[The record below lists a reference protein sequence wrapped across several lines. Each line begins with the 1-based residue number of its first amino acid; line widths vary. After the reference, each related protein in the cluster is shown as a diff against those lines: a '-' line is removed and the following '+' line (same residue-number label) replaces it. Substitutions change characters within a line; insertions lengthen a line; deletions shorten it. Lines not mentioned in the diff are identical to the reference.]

1 MSDRHKPAAV
11 AAVAPPRVATGVRPR
26 VEAAEAPARLSLHDR
41 IADWRNRMAA
51 SPGFQRWAGSF
62 FLTRFI
68 ARRHAREL
76 FDLCSGFV
84 YSQVLYAGVQLNLF
98 GKLRNG
104 PLTMAE
110 IATAVGLPIEGTE
123 RLVHAANSLDLV
135 EATQDGRW
143 RLTVN
148 GASIAPNTGLE
159 KLIEHNQLL
168 YRDLLDPVA
177 MLRDPK
183 RSETAIAAYFP
194 YGEAG
199 RPEDVDPIA
208 AARYSD
214 LMASTVPPLAE
225 EVVDAYP
232 IARHRRLLDV
242 GGGIGAFL
250 TLMGE
255 RAPKLDLMLFDLPA
269 VAVHARAQL
278 DRNGLADRA
287 AVHAG
292 NFQTDKLPTGADLI
306 TLVRVL
312 LDHGD
317 EVALTVLRRA
327 REALEPGGTLLVVEP
342 FSGIRGAERVG
353 DAYFGLYLFA
363 MGRGRARTIAQHQAL
378 LRQAGF
384 SRTRIVPTRY
394 PVHTGIIAAQ
404 A

>member
-1 MSDRHKPAAV
+1 MP
-11 AAVAPPRVATGVRPR
+11 
-26 VEAAEAPARLSLHDR
+26 LSLKDR

-84 YSQVLYAGVQLNLF
+84 YSQVLYAGIQLNLF

-123 RLVHAANSLDLV
+123 RLVHACKALDLL
-135 EATQDGRW
+135 EATEDHRW

-177 MLRDPK
+177 MLRDPR
-183 RSETAIAAYFP
+183 RSQTAIAAYFP

-199 RPEDVDPIA
+199 RPEDVDPAA

-214 LMASTVPPLAE
+214 LMAATVPPLAE
-225 EVVDAYP
+225 EVMDAYP
-232 IARHRRLLDV
+232 VASHRRMLDV
-242 GGGIGAFL
+242 GGGIGAFVS
-250 TLMGE
+250 LMGE
-255 RAPKLDLMLFDLPA
+255 KAPNLELMLFDLPA
-269 VAVHARAQL
+269 VAVHAKAALAKTGLDSRAT
-278 DRNGLADRA
+278 
-287 AVHAG
+287 VHAG
-292 NFQTDKLPTGADLI
+292 NFQTDALPTGADLI

-317 EVALTVLRRA
+317 EVALTILRRA

-342 FSGIRGAERVG
+342 FSGVRGAERVG

-363 MGRGRARTIAQHQAL
+363 MGRGRARTVAQHQAL
-378 LRQAGF
+378 LRAAGF
-384 SRTRIVPTRY
+384 SRTRVVATRY
-394 PVHTGIIAAQ
+394 PVQAGILAAQ

>member
-1 MSDRHKPAAV
+1 MSDRHEPLALAA
-11 AAVAPPRVATGVRPR
+11 AATAPVGAVRAR
-26 VEAAEAPARLSLHDR
+26 SAVSAPKLSLADR

-84 YSQVLYAGVQLNLF
+84 YSQVLYAGVQLGLF

-104 PLTMAE
+104 PLTMEE
-110 IATAVGLPIEGTE
+110 IATAVGLPLEGTE
-123 RLVHAANSLDLV
+123 RLVRAASSLDLL

-143 RLTVN
+143 RLTVS
-148 GASIAPNTGLE
+148 GASIAPSTGLE

-177 MLRDPK
+177 MLRDPH
-183 RSETAIAAYFP
+183 RSQTAIAAYFP

-199 RPEDVDPIA
+199 RPEDVDPVA

-225 EVVDAYP
+225 EVVDAY
-232 IARHRRLLDV
+232 RVGQHRKLLDV

-250 TLMGE
+250 SLMAI
-255 RAPKLDLMLFDLPA
+255 RAPSLKLMLFDLPA
-269 VAVHARAQL
+269 VAVHARAKLEQ
-278 DRNGLADRA
+278 DGLASRSE
-287 AVHAG
+287 VHAG
-292 NFQTDKLPTGADLI
+292 NFQTDPLPPGADLI

-363 MGRGRARTIAQHQAL
+363 MGRGRTRTIAQHQAL

-384 SRTRIVPTRY
+384 SRTRLVPTRY

>member
-1 MSDRHKPAAV
+1 MSDRLKPAAL
-11 AAVAPPRVATGVRPR
+11 AAPAPPQVVGGRTRDVTTVIPK
-26 VEAAEAPARLSLHDR
+26 LSVSDR

-84 YSQVLYAGVQLNLF
+84 YSQVLYAGVQLGLF

-110 IATAVGLPIEGTE
+110 IATAVNLPLEGTE
-123 RLVHAANSLDLV
+123 RLVHAASSLDLV

-148 GASIAPNTGLE
+148 GASIAPSTGLE

-177 MLRDPK
+177 MLRDPR
-183 RSETAIAAYFP
+183 RSQTAIAAYFP

-199 RPEDVDPIA
+199 RPEDVDPVA

-232 IARHRRLLDV
+232 VAKHRKLLDV

-250 TLMGE
+250 SLMGE
-255 RAPKLDLMLFDLPA
+255 RAPALDLMLFDLPA
-269 VAVHARAQL
+269 VAVHARAKL
-278 DRNGLADRA
+278 HAEGLSDRTE
-287 AVHAG
+287 VHAG
-292 NFQTDKLPTGADLI
+292 NFQTDPLPTGADLV

-317 EVALTVLRRA
+317 DVALGILRRVRA
-327 REALEPGGTLLVVEP
+327 ALEPGGTLLVVEP

-363 MGRGRARTIAQHQAL
+363 MGRGRTRTIAQHQAL
-378 LRQAGF
+378 LRSAGF
-384 SRTRIVPTRY
+384 SRTRLVPTRY

>member
-1 MSDRHKPAAV
+1 
-11 AAVAPPRVATGVRPR
+11 
-26 VEAAEAPARLSLHDR
+26 
-41 IADWRNRMAA
+41 MAS

-84 YSQVLYAGVQLNLF
+84 YSQVLWAGVQLNLF

-110 IATAVGLPIEGTE
+110 IATAIGLPLEGTE
-123 RLVHAANSLDLV
+123 RLVHAASSLDLL

-177 MLRDPK
+177 LLRDPR
-183 RSETAIAAYFP
+183 RSQTAIAAYFP

-199 RPEDVDPIA
+199 RPEDVDPVA

-232 IARHRRLLDV
+232 VDRHRKLLDV

-255 RAPKLDLMLFDLPA
+255 RAPNLELMLFDLPA

-278 DRNGLADRA
+278 ATNGLANRA
-287 AVHAG
+287 VVHAG
-292 NFQTDKLPTGADLI
+292 NFQTDPLPAGADLI

-317 EVALTVLRRA
+317 AVALTVLRRA

-342 FSGIRGAERVG
+342 FAGIRGAERVG

-378 LRQAGF
+378 LRAAGF
-384 SRTRIVPTRY
+384 SKTRVVPTRY
-394 PVHTGIIAAQ
+394 PVHTGIIAAD

>member
-1 MSDRHKPAAV
+1 MSDRLKPSSSAA
-11 AAVAPPRVATGVRPR
+11 AASARPLGAIACN
-26 VEAAEAPARLSLHDR
+26 ETAAPARLSISDR

-68 ARRHAREL
+68 ARRHASEL

-84 YSQVLYAGVQLNLF
+84 YSQVLYAGIQVNLF
-98 GKLRNG
+98 GKLSNG
-104 PLTMAE
+104 PLTLAE
-110 IATAVGLPIEGTE
+110 IATAVGLPLEGTE
-123 RLVHAANSLDLV
+123 RLVNAANALNLL

-177 MLRDPK
+177 MLRDPH
-183 RSETAIAAYFP
+183 RSQTAIAAYFP

-199 RPEDVDPIA
+199 RPEDVDPAA

-214 LMASTVPPLAE
+214 LMACTVPPLAQ

-232 IARHRRLLDV
+232 VAQHKRLLDV

-255 RAPKLDLMLFDLPA
+255 RAPALDLMLFDLPA
-269 VAVHARAQL
+269 VAVHARAAL
-278 DRNGLADRA
+278 TASGLSARTS
-287 AVHAG
+287 VHAG
-292 NFQTDKLPTGADLI
+292 NFQTDALPTGADLV

-317 EVALTVLRRA
+317 DVALAVLRRA

-342 FSGIRGAERVG
+342 FSGIKGAERVG

-363 MGRGRARTIAQHQAL
+363 MGRGRTRTIAQHQAL
-378 LRQAGF
+378 LRAAGF
-384 SRTRIVPTRY
+384 SRTRVVPTRY
-394 PVHTGIIAAQ
+394 AVQTGIIAAQ
-404 A
+404 V

>member
-1 MSDRHKPAAV
+1 MSDRHNPAAGAAT
-11 AAVAPPRVATGVRPR
+11 AAVTSGAVGVRSRDVP
-26 VEAAEAPARLSLHDR
+26 AAAPLSIKDRL
-41 IADWRNRMAA
+41 ADWRNRMAA

-84 YSQVLYAGVQLNLF
+84 YSQVLYAGIQLNLF
-98 GKLRNG
+98 GKLRLG
-104 PLTMAE
+104 PLSMVE
-110 IATAVGLPIEGTE
+110 IAAAVGLPIEGTE
-123 RLVHAANSLDLV
+123 RLVHACKALDLL
-135 EATQDGRW
+135 EATEDERW

-177 MLRDPK
+177 MLRDPR
-183 RSETAIAAYFP
+183 RSQTAIAAYFP

-199 RPEDVDPIA
+199 RPEDVDPAA

-214 LMASTVPPLAE
+214 LMAATVPPLAE
-225 EVVDAYP
+225 EVMDAYP
-232 IARHRRLLDV
+232 VASHRTLLDV

-250 TLMGE
+250 RLMGE
-255 RAPKLDLMLFDLPA
+255 KAPALKLMLFDLPA
-269 VAVHARAQL
+269 VAVHATAALAQT
-278 DRNGLADRA
+278 GLGRRTT
-287 AVHAG
+287 VHAG
-292 NFQTDKLPTGADLI
+292 NFQTDALPTGADLI

-317 EVALTVLRRA
+317 DVALTILTRA
-327 REALEPGGTLLVVEP
+327 RAALEPGGTLLVVEP
-342 FSGIRGAERVG
+342 FSGVRGAERVG

-363 MGRGRARTIAQHQAL
+363 MGRGRARTVAQHQAL
-378 LRQAGF
+378 LRAAGF
-384 SRTRIVPTRY
+384 SRTRVVATRY
-394 PVHTGIIAAQ
+394 PVQAGILAAQ

>member
-1 MSDRHKPAAV
+1 MSDRHEPLALAAAATAPVGAVRPRSAV
-11 AAVAPPRVATGVRPR
+11 AAPK
-26 VEAAEAPARLSLHDR
+26 LSLADR
-41 IADWRNRMAA
+41 FADWRNRMAA

-84 YSQVLYAGVQLNLF
+84 YSQVLYAGVQLGLF

-104 PLTMAE
+104 PLTMEE
-110 IATAVGLPIEGTE
+110 IAIAVSLPLEGTE
-123 RLVHAANSLDLV
+123 RLVRAASSLDLL
-135 EATQDGRW
+135 ESTQDGRW
-143 RLTVN
+143 RLTVS
-148 GASIAPNTGLE
+148 GASIAPSTGLE

-177 MLRDPK
+177 MLRDPH
-183 RSETAIAAYFP
+183 RSQTAIAAYFP

-199 RPEDVDPIA
+199 RPEDVDPVA

-232 IARHRRLLDV
+232 VGQHRRLLDV

-250 TLMGE
+250 SLMAI
-255 RAPKLDLMLFDLPA
+255 RAPSLTLMLFDLPA
-269 VAVHARAQL
+269 VAVHARAKLEQ
-278 DRNGLADRA
+278 DGLGSRSE
-287 AVHAG
+287 VHAG
-292 NFQTDKLPTGADLI
+292 NFQTDPLPKGADLI

-327 REALEPGGTLLVVEP
+327 RQALEPGGTLLVVEP

-363 MGRGRARTIAQHQAL
+363 MGRGRTRTIAQHQGL

-384 SRTRIVPTRY
+384 SRTRLVPTRY

>member
-1 MSDRHKPAAV
+1 MPDRHNPVAV
-11 AAVAPPRVATGVRPR
+11 AAAAPSHRTGVRER
-26 VEAAEAPARLSLHDR
+26 VTTPAVHLSLADR
-41 IADWRNRMAA
+41 LADWRNRMAA

-84 YSQVLYAGVQLNLF
+84 YSQVLWAGVQLNLF
-98 GKLRNG
+98 GKLRDG
-104 PLTMAE
+104 PLSMEE
-110 IATAVGLPIEGTE
+110 IAIAIELPLEGTE
-123 RLVHAANSLDLV
+123 RLVHAANARDLL
-135 EATQDGRW
+135 ETTQDGRW

-183 RSETAIAAYFP
+183 RSQTAIAAYFP
-194 YGEAG
+194 YGEA
-199 RPEDVDPIA
+199 RRAEDVDPDA

-225 EVVDAYP
+225 EVMDAYP
-232 IARHRRLLDV
+232 VAQHRRLLDV
-242 GGGIGAFL
+242 GGGIGAFI

-255 RAPKLDLMLFDLPA
+255 RAPALGLMLFDLPA
-269 VAVHARAQL
+269 VAVHARAQMVS
-278 DRNGLADRA
+278 NGVAGRA
-287 AVHAG
+287 EVHAG
-292 NFQTDKLPTGADLI
+292 NFQTDALPKGADLV

-353 DAYFGLYLFA
+353 DAYFGFYLFA
-363 MGRGRARTIAQHQAL
+363 MGRGRTRTIAQHQAL
-378 LRQAGF
+378 LRAAGF
-384 SRTRIVPTRY
+384 SRTRVVPTRY

>member
-1 MSDRHKPAAV
+1 MSDRLKPSAV
-11 AAVAPPRVATGVRPR
+11 AAAAPPQVAGVRTR
-26 VEAAEAPARLSLHDR
+26 DADAAARLSLTDR

-84 YSQVLYAGVQLNLF
+84 YSQVLYAGVQLGLF

-110 IATAVGLPIEGTE
+110 IAVAVGLPLEGTE
-123 RLVHAANSLDLV
+123 RLVNAASSLDLV
-135 EATQDGRW
+135 EATSDGRW

-148 GASIAPNTGLE
+148 GASIAPSTGLE

-183 RSETAIAAYFP
+183 RSQTAIAAYFP

-199 RPEDVDPIA
+199 RPEDVDPEA

-225 EVVDAYP
+225 EVLDAYP
-232 IARHRRLLDV
+232 IDRHKTLLDV

-255 RAPKLDLMLFDLPA
+255 RAPKLNLMLFDLPA
-269 VAVHARAQL
+269 VTVHARAKLEL
-278 DRNGLADRA
+278 DGLASRT

-292 NFQTDKLPTGADLI
+292 NFQTDPLPTGADLI

-327 REALEPGGTLLVVEP
+327 RAALEPGGTLLVVEP

-353 DAYFGLYLFA
+353 DAYFGWYLFA

-378 LRQAGF
+378 LRAAGF
-384 SRTRIVPTRY
+384 SRTRLVPTRY

>member
-1 MSDRHKPAAV
+1 MSDRHKPAAL
-11 AAVAPPRVATGVRPR
+11 AAVAPSGATGVRKR
-26 VEAAEAPARLSLHDR
+26 TETQAARLSLADR
-41 IADWRNRMAA
+41 LADWRNRMAA

-84 YSQVLYAGVQLNLF
+84 YSQVLYASVQLNLF

-104 PLTMAE
+104 PLSMAE
-110 IATAVGLPIEGTE
+110 IAVAIGLPLEGTE
-123 RLVHAANSLDLV
+123 RLVQAAGSLDLL
-135 EATQDGRW
+135 ETTQDGRW

-177 MLRDPK
+177 MLRDPR

-194 YGEAG
+194 YAEAG

-214 LMASTVPPLAE
+214 LMAATVPPLAE

-232 IARHRRLLDV
+232 VARHKKLLDV

-255 RAPKLDLMLFDLPA
+255 HAPNLELMLFDLPA

-278 DRNGLADRA
+278 DKNGMANRA
-287 AVHAG
+287 VVYDG
-292 NFQTDKLPTGADLI
+292 NFQSDPLPTGADLI
-306 TLVRVL
+306 SLVRVL

-317 EVALTVLRRA
+317 AVALTVLRRA

-353 DAYFGLYLFA
+353 AAYFGLYLFA

-378 LRQAGF
+378 LRAAGF

-394 PVHTGIIAAQ
+394 PVHTGILAAQ
-404 A
+404 V

>member
-1 MSDRHKPAAV
+1 MSDRQEPAAIAV
-11 AAVAPPRVATGVRPR
+11 VPPHVSSARALAASATG
-26 VEAAEAPARLSLHDR
+26 RLSLADR

-62 FLTRFI
+62 VLTRFI

-104 PLTMAE
+104 PLSMAE
-110 IATAVGLPIEGTE
+110 LAVAIALPLEGTE
-123 RLVHAANSLDLV
+123 RLVRAAAALDLL

-177 MLRDPK
+177 MLRDPS
-183 RSETAIAAYFP
+183 RSQTAIAAYFP

-199 RPEDVDPIA
+199 RPEDVDPAA

-225 EVVDAYP
+225 EVMDAYP
-232 IARHRRLLDV
+232 VARHRRLLDV
-242 GGGIGAFL
+242 GGGIGAFVA
-250 TLMGE
+250 LMGE
-255 RAPKLDLMLFDLPA
+255 RAPALDLMLFDLPA
-269 VAVHARAQL
+269 VAVHATAQL
-278 DRNGLADRA
+278 KANGLEQRST
-287 AVHAG
+287 VHAG
-292 NFQTDKLPTGADLI
+292 NFQTDALPNGADLI

-342 FSGIRGAERVG
+342 FSGIKGAERVG
-353 DAYFGLYLFA
+353 DAYFGFYLFA
-363 MGRGRARTIAQHQAL
+363 MGRGRTRTISQHQAL
-378 LRQAGF
+378 LRAAGF
-384 SRTRIVPTRY
+384 TKTRLVPTRY

-404 A
+404 V

>member
-1 MSDRHKPAAV
+1 
-11 AAVAPPRVATGVRPR
+11 
-26 VEAAEAPARLSLHDR
+26 
-41 IADWRNRMAA
+41 MAA

-68 ARRHAREL
+68 ARRHAKEL

-84 YSQVLYAGVQLNLF
+84 YSQVLYAGIQLNLF
-98 GKLRNG
+98 GKLSNG
-104 PLTMAE
+104 PLTMDE
-110 IATAVGLPIEGTE
+110 LAVAVDLPIEGTE
-123 RLVHAANSLDLV
+123 RLVHAAVALDLL

-177 MLRDPK
+177 LLRDPR
-183 RSETAIAAYFP
+183 RSQTAIAAYFP

-199 RPEDVDPIA
+199 RPEDVDPVA

-225 EVVDAYP
+225 EVMDAYP
-232 IARHRRLLDV
+232 VAQHRRLLDV

-255 RAPKLDLMLFDLPA
+255 KAPALDLMLFDLPA
-269 VAVHARAQL
+269 VAVHAEAHL
-278 DRNGLADRA
+278 EAKGLASRA
-287 AVHAG
+287 SVHSG
-292 NFQTDKLPTGADLI
+292 NFQTDALPTGADLI

-317 EVALTVLRRA
+317 EVALTVLRKV
-327 REALEPGGTLLVVEP
+327 REALQPGGTLLVVEP

-378 LRQAGF
+378 LRAAGF

-394 PVHTGIIAAQ
+394 AVQTGILAAQ

>member
-1 MSDRHKPAAV
+1 MSDRQEPAAI
-11 AAVAPPRVATGVRPR
+11 AVIPPHVTTVRAHSAP
-26 VEAAEAPARLSLHDR
+26 APVARLSLPDR
-41 IADWRNRMAA
+41 IADWRNRMAS

-84 YSQVLYAGVQLNLF
+84 YSQVLYAGVQLDLF
-98 GKLRNG
+98 GKLRHG
-104 PLTMAE
+104 PLSMADLAVA
-110 IATAVGLPIEGTE
+110 IALPLEGTE
-123 RLVHAANSLDLV
+123 RLVRAAAALDLV
-135 EATQDGRW
+135 EATQDDRW

-148 GASIAPNTGLE
+148 GASIAPSTGLE

-177 MLRDPK
+177 MLRDPS
-183 RSETAIAAYFP
+183 RSQTAIAAYFP
-194 YGEAG
+194 YGEAR
-199 RPEDVDPIA
+199 RPEDVDPDA

-225 EVVDAYP
+225 EVMDAYP
-232 IARHRRLLDV
+232 VARHRRLLDV
-242 GGGIGAFL
+242 GGGIGAFVA
-250 TLMGE
+250 LMGE
-255 RAPKLDLMLFDLPA
+255 RAPALDLMLFDLPA
-269 VAVHARAQL
+269 VAVHASAQL
-278 DRNGLADRA
+278 KANGLEHRST
-287 AVHAG
+287 VHAG
-292 NFQTDKLPTGADLI
+292 NFQTDALPPGADLI

-317 EVALTVLRRA
+317 EVAMTVLRRA
-327 REALEPGGTLLVVEP
+327 RAALEPGGTLLVVEP
-342 FSGIRGAERVG
+342 FSGIKGAERVG

-378 LRQAGF
+378 LRAAGF
-384 SRTRIVPTRY
+384 SKTRLVPTRY

>member
-1 MSDRHKPAAV
+1 MSDRIKPAAI
-11 AAVAPPRVATGVRPR
+11 AAAAPPLVPGSRERIDAPAT
-26 VEAAEAPARLSLHDR
+26 ARLSLADR

-98 GKLRNG
+98 GKLRHG

-110 IATAVGLPIEGTE
+110 IAVAVGLPLEGTE
-123 RLVHAANSLDLV
+123 RLVRAASALDLL

-148 GASIAPNTGLE
+148 GASIAPSTGLE

-177 MLRDPK
+177 MLRDPH
-183 RSETAIAAYFP
+183 RSQTAIAAYFP

-232 IARHRRLLDV
+232 VARHRRLLDV

-250 TLMGE
+250 TFMGA
-255 RAPKLDLMLFDLPA
+255 RAPNLDLMLFDLPA
-269 VAVHARAQL
+269 VAVYAEAELAKSGLGNRAT
-278 DRNGLADRA
+278 
-287 AVHAG
+287 VHAG
-292 NFQTDKLPTGADLI
+292 NFQTDALPTGADLI

-317 EVALTVLRRA
+317 EVALTVLRRV
-327 REALEPGGTLLVVEP
+327 RESLEPGGTLLVVEP

-363 MGRGRARTIAQHQAL
+363 MGRGRTRTIAQHQAL
-378 LRQAGF
+378 LRAAGF
-384 SRTRIVPTRY
+384 SRTRLVPTRY

>member
-1 MSDRHKPAAV
+1 MTDRPKSAAI
-11 AAVAPPRVATGVRPR
+11 AANAAPGIAGVRPR
-26 VEAAEAPARLSLHDR
+26 SEVSKPTLSIADR

-62 FLTRFI
+62 LLTRFI
-68 ARRHAREL
+68 ARRHASQL

-84 YSQVLYAGVQLNLF
+84 YSQVLYAGVQLGLF
-98 GKLRNG
+98 GKLRHG
-104 PLTMAE
+104 PLSMAE
-110 IATAVGLPIEGTE
+110 IAMAVGLPLEGTE
-123 RLVHAANSLDLV
+123 RLVHAANSLDLL

-177 MLRDPK
+177 LLKDPK
-183 RSETAIAAYFP
+183 RSRTAIAAYFP

-199 RPEDVDPIA
+199 RPEDVDPAA

-232 IARHRRLLDV
+232 LGNHRTLLDV

-250 TLMGE
+250 ALMGA
-255 RAPKLDLMLFDLPA
+255 RAPSLNLMLFDLPA
-269 VAVHARAQL
+269 VAVHAAANL
-278 DRNGLADRA
+278 EADGLAHRTQ
-287 AVHAG
+287 VHAG
-292 NFQTDKLPTGADLI
+292 NFQTDELPKGADLI

-378 LRQAGF
+378 LRSAGF
-384 SRTRIVPTRY
+384 SRTRLVPTRY

>member
-1 MSDRHKPAAV
+1 MSDRLKPAVAT
-11 AAVAPPRVATGVRPR
+11 AAVSQGVAGAGQRDAHAAP
-26 VEAAEAPARLSLHDR
+26 RLSLADR

-84 YSQVLYAGVQLNLF
+84 YSQVLYAGVQLGLF

-110 IATAVGLPIEGTE
+110 IALAVGLPLEGTE
-123 RLVHAANSLDLV
+123 RLVYAASSLDLL

-148 GASIAPNTGLE
+148 GASIAPSTGLE

-177 MLRDPK
+177 MLRDPR
-183 RSETAIAAYFP
+183 RSQTAIAAYFP

-232 IARHRRLLDV
+232 LDRHRKLLDV

-255 RAPKLDLMLFDLPA
+255 RAPTLDLMLFDLPA
-269 VAVHARAQL
+269 VAVHARAHL
-278 DRNGLADRA
+278 DASGLGSRA
-287 AVHAG
+287 QVHAG
-292 NFQTDKLPTGADLI
+292 NFQTDPLPTGADLV

-327 REALEPGGTLLVVEP
+327 RAALEPGGTLLVVEP
-342 FSGIRGAERVG
+342 FAGIKGAERVG
-353 DAYFGLYLFA
+353 AAYFGLYLFA

-378 LRQAGF
+378 LRAAGF

>member
-1 MSDRHKPAAV
+1 MPDRQNPAAL
-11 AAVAPPRVATGVRPR
+11 AAAAPSHVSGVRER
-26 VEAAEAPARLSLHDR
+26 ATSAPERLSLVDR

-84 YSQVLYAGVQLNLF
+84 YSQVLYAGVQLDLF

-104 PLTMAE
+104 PLSMVE
-110 IATAVGLPIEGTE
+110 IANAINLPIEGTE
-123 RLVHAANSLDLV
+123 RLVNAASALDLL
-135 EATQDGRW
+135 ETTQDGRW

-148 GASIAPNTGLE
+148 GASIAPSTGLE

-183 RSETAIAAYFP
+183 RSQTAIAAYFP
-194 YGEAG
+194 YGEAR
-199 RPEDVDPIA
+199 RPEDVDPEA
-208 AARYSD
+208 AARYSE

-225 EVVDAYP
+225 EVMDAYP
-232 IARHRRLLDV
+232 VARHRRMLDV
-242 GGGIGAFL
+242 GGGIGAFV

-255 RAPKLDLMLFDLPA
+255 RAPELQLMLFDLPA
-269 VAVHARAQL
+269 VAVHARAQMEA
-278 DRNGLADRA
+278 NGLAHRA
-287 AVHAG
+287 EVHAG
-292 NFQTDKLPTGADLI
+292 NFQTDPLPRGADLV

-342 FSGIRGAERVG
+342 FSGVRGAERVG

-363 MGRGRARTIAQHQAL
+363 MGRGRTRTVAQHQAL
-378 LRQAGF
+378 LRAAGF

>member
-1 MSDRHKPAAV
+1 MSDRQEPAAIAV
-11 AAVAPPRVATGVRPR
+11 VPPHVSGARAHAATATG
-26 VEAAEAPARLSLHDR
+26 RLSLADR

-62 FLTRFI
+62 VLTRFI

-104 PLTMAE
+104 PLSMDELAVA
-110 IATAVGLPIEGTE
+110 IALPLEGTE
-123 RLVHAANSLDLV
+123 RLVRAAAALDLV

-177 MLRDPK
+177 MLRDPR
-183 RSETAIAAYFP
+183 RSQTAIAAYFP

-199 RPEDVDPIA
+199 RPEDVDPAA

-225 EVVDAYP
+225 EVMDAYP
-232 IARHRRLLDV
+232 VARHRRLLDV
-242 GGGIGAFL
+242 GGGIGAFVA
-250 TLMGE
+250 LMGE
-255 RAPKLDLMLFDLPA
+255 RAPALDLMLFDLPA
-269 VAVHARAQL
+269 VAVHATAQL
-278 DRNGLADRA
+278 KANGLEQRST
-287 AVHAG
+287 VHAG
-292 NFQTDKLPTGADLI
+292 NFQTDALPVGADLI

-312 LDHGD
+312 LDHAD

-342 FSGIRGAERVG
+342 FSGIKGAERVG
-353 DAYFGLYLFA
+353 DAYFGFYLFA
-363 MGRGRARTIAQHQAL
+363 MGRGRTRTIAQHQAL
-378 LRQAGF
+378 LRAAGF
-384 SRTRIVPTRY
+384 TKTRLVPTRY

-404 A
+404 V

>member
-1 MSDRHKPAAV
+1 MSDRIKPATI
-11 AAVAPPRVATGVRPR
+11 AAAAPPVVTGHRERIALP
-26 VEAAEAPARLSLHDR
+26 APRLSIADR
-41 IADWRNRMAA
+41 VADWRNRMAA

-104 PLTMAE
+104 ALSMAE
-110 IATAVGLPIEGTE
+110 IAVAVNLPLEGTE
-123 RLVHAANSLDLV
+123 RLVRAACALDLL

-143 RLTVN
+143 RLTVS

-177 MLRDPK
+177 MLRDPH
-183 RSETAIAAYFP
+183 RSQTAIAAYFP

-214 LMASTVPPLAE
+214 LMAATVPPLAE

-232 IARHRRLLDV
+232 VARHRRLLDV

-250 TLMGE
+250 SLMGKH
-255 RAPKLDLMLFDLPA
+255 APTLDLMLFDLPA
-269 VAVHARAQL
+269 VAVHARAAL
-278 DRNGLADRA
+278 DQNGLGHRTQ
-287 AVHAG
+287 VHAG
-292 NFQTDKLPTGADLI
+292 NFQTDDLPKGADLV

-317 EVALTVLRRA
+317 EVALTVLRRV

-342 FSGIRGAERVG
+342 FSAVKGAERVG

-363 MGRGRARTIAQHQAL
+363 MGRGRARTVAQHTAL
-378 LRQAGF
+378 LRAAGF
-384 SRTRIVPTRY
+384 SRTRVVPTRY
-394 PVHTGIIAAQ
+394 AVQTGIIAAQ
-404 A
+404 V

>member
-1 MSDRHKPAAV
+1 MSDRIKPAAL
-11 AAVAPPRVATGVRPR
+11 AAAAPPRVAGIRDRAELP
-26 VEAAEAPARLSLHDR
+26 AAPLSVADR

-68 ARRHAREL
+68 ARKHAREL

-104 PLTMAE
+104 PLSMEE
-110 IATAVGLPIEGTE
+110 IAVAVDLPFEGTE
-123 RLVHAANSLDLV
+123 RLVRAAASLDLL

-148 GASIAPNTGLE
+148 GASIAPSTGLE

-177 MLRDPK
+177 MLRDPR
-183 RSETAIAAYFP
+183 RSQTAIAAYFP

-199 RPEDVDPIA
+199 RPEDVDPVA

-225 EVVDAYP
+225 ELLDAYP
-232 IARHRRLLDV
+232 VAQHRRVLDV

-250 TLMGE
+250 ALVGE
-255 RAPKLDLMLFDLPA
+255 RAPNLDLMLFDLPA
-269 VAVHARAQL
+269 VAVHARAALEKNDLGHRTQ
-278 DRNGLADRA
+278 
-287 AVHAG
+287 VHAG
-292 NFQTDKLPTGADLI
+292 NFQTDALPTGADLV

-317 EVALTVLRRA
+317 EVALTVLRKV
-327 REALEPGGTLLVVEP
+327 RESLEPGGTLLVVEP
-342 FSGIRGAERVG
+342 FAAVKGAERVG

-363 MGRGRARTIAQHQAL
+363 MGRGRARSTVQHQAL
-378 LRQAGF
+378 LRAAGF

-404 A
+404 V

>member
-1 MSDRHKPAAV
+1 MSDRHNPAAASAV
-11 AAVAPPRVATGVRPR
+11 AHSAVPGVRARAGTAVAP
-26 VEAAEAPARLSLHDR
+26 RLSLTDR

-98 GKLRNG
+98 GKLRHG
-104 PLTMAE
+104 PLTLPE
-110 IATAVGLPIEGTE
+110 IAVAIGLPLEGTE
-123 RLVHAANSLDLV
+123 RLVHAANSLGLL
-135 EATQDGRW
+135 EATHDGRW

-159 KLIEHNQLL
+159 RLIEHNQLL

-177 MLRDPK
+177 MLRDPR

-199 RPEDVDPIA
+199 RPEDVDPVA

-214 LMASTVPPLAE
+214 LMACTVPPLAE
-225 EVVDAYP
+225 EVVDAYSV
-232 IARHRRLLDV
+232 AKHRKLLDV
-242 GGGIGAFL
+242 GGGIGAFA

-255 RAPKLDLMLFDLPA
+255 HAPALQLMLFDLPA
-269 VAVHARAQL
+269 VAVHARAYL
-278 DRNGLADRA
+278 HSKGLASRA
-287 AVHAG
+287 VVHAG
-292 NFQTDKLPTGADLI
+292 NFQADPLPAGADLI

-317 EVALTVLRRA
+317 EVALAVLRRA

-363 MGRGRARTIAQHQAL
+363 MGRGRARTVAQHQAL
-378 LRQAGF
+378 LRAAGF

>member
-1 MSDRHKPAAV
+1 MSDRHKPAALTAAPPPVTGARPRTGV
-11 AAVAPPRVATGVRPR
+11 AAAPRALSLIDRVAN
-26 VEAAEAPARLSLHDR
+26 
-41 IADWRNRMAA
+41 WRNRMAA

-104 PLTMAE
+104 PLTMEE
-110 IATAVGLPIEGTE
+110 IAVAVGLPLEGTE
-123 RLVHAANSLDLV
+123 RLVRAASALDLL
-135 EATQDGRW
+135 EGTQDGRW

-148 GASIAPNTGLE
+148 GASIAPSTGLE

-177 MLRDPK
+177 MLRDPR
-183 RSETAIAAYFP
+183 RSQTAIAAYFP

-199 RPEDVDPIA
+199 RPEDVDPVA

-232 IARHRRLLDV
+232 VSNHKKLLDV

-250 TLMGE
+250 GLMGSH
-255 RAPKLDLMLFDLPA
+255 APKLDLMLFDLPA
-269 VAVHARAQL
+269 VAVHAKAQL
-278 DRNGLADRA
+278 ASTGLGRVE
-287 AVHAG
+287 VHSG
-292 NFQTDKLPTGADLI
+292 NFQTDPLPLGADLV

-317 EVALTVLRRA
+317 EVALTVLRRV
-327 REALEPGGTLLVVEP
+327 RESLEPGGTLLVVEP
-342 FSGIRGAERVG
+342 FSGIKGAERVG

-378 LRQAGF
+378 LRAAGF
-384 SRTRIVPTRY
+384 SRTRLVATRY

-404 A
+404 V

>member
-1 MSDRHKPAAV
+1 MSDRLKPSAV
-11 AAVAPPRVATGVRPR
+11 AAAAPPRVAGVRTRDDQATP
-26 VEAAEAPARLSLHDR
+26 RLSLTDR
-41 IADWRNRMAA
+41 VADWRNRMAA

-84 YSQVLYAGVQLNLF
+84 YSQVLYAGVQLGLF

-110 IATAVGLPIEGTE
+110 IAIAVGLPLEGTE
-123 RLVHAANSLDLV
+123 RLVNAASSLDLI
-135 EATQDGRW
+135 EATSDGRW

-148 GASIAPNTGLE
+148 GASIAPSTGLE

-177 MLRDPK
+177 MLRDPR
-183 RSETAIAAYFP
+183 RSQTAIAAYFP

-199 RPEDVDPIA
+199 RPEDVDPEA

-232 IARHRRLLDV
+232 LDRHRTLLDV

-250 TLMGE
+250 TLMGAH
-255 RAPKLDLMLFDLPA
+255 APQLNLMLFDLPA
-269 VAVHARAQL
+269 VTVHARAKL
-278 DRNGLADRA
+278 EADGLASRT

-292 NFQTDKLPTGADLI
+292 NFQTDPLPTGADLI

-317 EVALTVLRRA
+317 EVALTILRRA

-363 MGRGRARTIAQHQAL
+363 MGRGRARTMAQHQAL
-378 LRQAGF
+378 LRAAGF
-384 SRTRIVPTRY
+384 SRTRLVPTRY

>member
-1 MSDRHKPAAV
+1 MSDRHKPSALAAS
-11 AAVAPPRVATGVRPR
+11 APPRVTGVRQR
-26 VEAAEAPARLSLHDR
+26 EDAVVAPRLSMADR

-84 YSQVLYAGVQLNLF
+84 YSQVLYAGVQLGLF

-104 PLTMAE
+104 PLSMTE
-110 IATAVGLPIEGTE
+110 IASAVGLPLEGTE
-123 RLVHAANSLDLV
+123 RLVNAASALDLL

-148 GASIAPNTGLE
+148 GASIAPSTGLE

-177 MLRDPK
+177 MLRDPR
-183 RSETAIAAYFP
+183 RSQTAIAAYFP

-232 IARHRRLLDV
+232 VHKHRKLLDV

-255 RAPKLDLMLFDLPA
+255 HAPSLDLMLFDLPA
-269 VAVHARAQL
+269 VAVHAQAAL
-278 DRNGLADRA
+278 SANGLNGRA

-292 NFQTDKLPTGADLI
+292 NFQTDALPTGADLI

-378 LRQAGF
+378 LRSAGF

>member
-1 MSDRHKPAAV
+1 MSDRHNPSAV
-11 AAVAPPRVATGVRPR
+11 AAAAPTRGVTVAPRAEVVAVAPPR
-26 VEAAEAPARLSLHDR
+26 LSLSDR

-84 YSQVLYAGVQLNLF
+84 YSQVLYAGVQLGLF
-98 GKLRNG
+98 GKLSNG
-104 PLTMAE
+104 PMTMAE
-110 IATAVGLPIEGTE
+110 IAVAVGLPLEGTE
-123 RLVHAANSLDLV
+123 RLVRAASALDLL
-135 EATQDGRW
+135 ELTEDKRW

-177 MLRDPK
+177 MLRDPR
-183 RSETAIAAYFP
+183 RSQTAIAAYFP

-199 RPEDVDPIA
+199 RPEDVDPAA
-208 AARYSD
+208 AARYSE

-232 IARHRRLLDV
+232 VAKHRRLLDV
-242 GGGIGAFL
+242 GGGVGVFL
-250 TLMGE
+250 SLMGE
-255 RAPKLDLMLFDLPA
+255 RAPSLELMLFDLPA
-269 VAVHARAQL
+269 VAVHARAAL
-278 DRNGLADRA
+278 DKSAVGQRA
-287 AVHAG
+287 EVHAG
-292 NFQTDKLPTGADLI
+292 NFQTDALPKGADLV

-317 EVALTVLRRA
+317 EVALTILKRA
-327 REALEPGGTLLVVEP
+327 REALEPGGTVLVVEP
-342 FSGIRGAERVG
+342 FSGISGAERVG

-378 LRQAGF
+378 LRAAGF
-384 SRTRIVPTRY
+384 SKARVVPTRY

-404 A
+404 V

>member
-1 MSDRHKPAAV
+1 MPDRHKPTALAA
-11 AAVAPPRVATGVRPR
+11 APPRVTGLRQRDDV
-26 VEAAEAPARLSLHDR
+26 AAVPRLSLPDR
-41 IADWRNRMAA
+41 LADWRNRMAA

-110 IATAVGLPIEGTE
+110 IAVAVGLPLEGTE
-123 RLVHAANSLDLV
+123 RLVHAASSLDLL

-148 GASIAPNTGLE
+148 GASIAPSTGLE

-177 MLRDPK
+177 MLRDPR
-183 RSETAIAAYFP
+183 RSQTAIAAYFP

-225 EVVDAYP
+225 EVIDAYP
-232 IARHRRLLDV
+232 VARHRRLLDV

-250 TLMGE
+250 TLMGA
-255 RAPKLDLMLFDLPA
+255 RAPSLEMMLFDLPA

-278 DRNGLADRA
+278 EASGLASRTV
-287 AVHAG
+287 VHAG
-292 NFQTDKLPTGADLI
+292 NFQTDALPTGADLI
-306 TLVRVL
+306 SLVRVL

-342 FSGIRGAERVG
+342 FAGIRGAERVG

-384 SRTRIVPTRY
+384 SRTRLVPTRY

>member
-1 MSDRHKPAAV
+1 MSDRIKPAAV
-11 AAVAPPRVATGVRPR
+11 AAAAPPRVAAIRER
-26 VEAAEAPARLSLHDR
+26 VALPAPRLSVADR

-104 PLTMAE
+104 PLSME
-110 IATAVGLPIEGTE
+110 DIATAVDLPLEGTE
-123 RLVHAANSLDLV
+123 RLVRAAASLDLL
-135 EATQDGRW
+135 ETTQDGRW
-143 RLTVN
+143 RLTVS
-148 GASIAPNTGLE
+148 GASIAPSTGLE

-177 MLRDPK
+177 MLRDPR
-183 RSETAIAAYFP
+183 RSQTAIAAYFP

-199 RPEDVDPIA
+199 RPEDVDPVA

-232 IARHRRLLDV
+232 VAQHRKMLDV

-250 TLMGE
+250 TLVSE
-255 RAPKLDLMLFDLPA
+255 RAPELDLMLFDLPA
-269 VAVHARAQL
+269 VAVHARAAL
-278 DRNGLADRA
+278 ETNGLGNRA
-287 AVHAG
+287 QVHAG
-292 NFQTDKLPTGADLI
+292 NFQTDALPNGADLI

-317 EVALTVLRRA
+317 EVAMTVLRRA

-342 FSGIRGAERVG
+342 FSAVKGAERVG

-363 MGRGRARTIAQHQAL
+363 MGRGRARTTAQHQAL
-378 LRQAGF
+378 LRAAGF

-404 A
+404 V

>member
-1 MSDRHKPAAV
+1 MSDRIKPAAI
-11 AAVAPPRVATGVRPR
+11 AAAAPPLVPGLRER
-26 VEAAEAPARLSLHDR
+26 VEVPAPRLSLADR
-41 IADWRNRMAA
+41 AADWRNRMAA

-104 PLTMAE
+104 PLSMEE
-110 IATAVGLPIEGTE
+110 IAVAVGLPFEGTE
-123 RLVHAANSLDLV
+123 RLVRAASALDLL

-148 GASIAPNTGLE
+148 GASIAPSTGLE

-177 MLRDPK
+177 MLRDPH
-183 RSETAIAAYFP
+183 RSQTAIAAYFP

-199 RPEDVDPIA
+199 RPEDVDPVA

-232 IARHRRLLDV
+232 VAQHRRLLDV

-250 TLMGE
+250 TLMGA
-255 RAPKLDLMLFDLPA
+255 RAPNLDLMLFDLPA
-269 VAVHARAQL
+269 VAVHATAEL
-278 DRNGLADRA
+278 ARNGLGSRA
-287 AVHAG
+287 QVHAG
-292 NFQTDKLPTGADLI
+292 NFQTDPLPTGADLI

-317 EVALTVLRRA
+317 EVALTVLRRV
-327 REALEPGGTLLVVEP
+327 RESLEPGGTLLVVEP

-378 LRQAGF
+378 LRAAGF

>member
-1 MSDRHKPAAV
+1 MSDRHKPAA
-11 AAVAPPRVATGVRPR
+11 AATVAPSGVSTSRAR
-26 VEAAEAPARLSLHDR
+26 TEAPHAPRLSVADR

-104 PLTMAE
+104 PLTMGE
-110 IATAVGLPIEGTE
+110 IAIAIGLPLEGTE
-123 RLVHAANSLDLV
+123 RLVHAASSLDLL

-177 MLRDPK
+177 MLRDPR

-199 RPEDVDPIA
+199 KPEDVDPVA

-232 IARHRRLLDV
+232 VGKHRTLLDV

-250 TLMGE
+250 ALMGE
-255 RAPKLDLMLFDLPA
+255 HAPSLNLMLFDLPA

-278 DRNGLADRA
+278 ASTRVANRTV
-287 AVHAG
+287 VHAG
-292 NFQTDKLPTGADLI
+292 NFQTDALPKGADLI
-306 TLVRVL
+306 SLVRVL

-317 EVALTVLRRA
+317 EVALTVLRRV

-363 MGRGRARTIAQHQAL
+363 MGRGRARTVAQHQAL
-378 LRQAGF
+378 LRAAGF

-394 PVHTGIIAAQ
+394 PVHTGIISAQ

>member
-1 MSDRHKPAAV
+1 MSDRQKPLAAV
-11 AAVAPPRVATGVRPR
+11 ASAPAALPGLRPR
-26 VEAAEAPARLSLHDR
+26 VEQVAVPRLSLNDR

-68 ARRHAREL
+68 ARRHARQL

-84 YSQVLYAGVQLNLF
+84 YSQVLYAGIQLNLF

-104 PLTMAE
+104 PLTLAE
-110 IATAVGLPIEGTE
+110 IANAVDLPLEGTE
-123 RLVHAANSLDLV
+123 RLVNAANALGLI
-135 EATQDGRW
+135 EATEDGRW

-177 MLRDPK
+177 MLRDPR
-183 RSETAIAAYFP
+183 RSQTAIAAYFP

-214 LMASTVPPLAE
+214 LMAATVPPLAD

-232 IARHRRLLDV
+232 VRQHRRLLDV

-250 TLMGE
+250 SLMGE
-255 RAPKLDLMLFDLPA
+255 HAPSLELMLFDLPA
-269 VAVHARAQL
+269 VAVHAQAQL
-278 DRNGLADRA
+278 ERNGLGSRST
-287 AVHAG
+287 VHAG
-292 NFQTDKLPTGADLI
+292 NFQTDPLPAGADLI
-306 TLVRVL
+306 SLVRVL

-317 EVALTVLRRA
+317 DVALTILRRA

-342 FSGIRGAERVG
+342 FSGVRGAERVG

-363 MGRGRARTIAQHQAL
+363 MGRGRTRTVAQHQQL
-378 LRQAGF
+378 LRAAGF
-384 SRTRIVPTRY
+384 SRTRVVPTRY
-394 PVHTGIIAAQ
+394 PVQTGMLAAQ
-404 A
+404 T

>member
-1 MSDRHKPAAV
+1 MSDCHDPAAA
-11 AAVAPPRVATGVRPR
+11 AAVAPSLVAAGVRPR
-26 VEAAEAPARLSLHDR
+26 ADAARSRLS
-41 IADWRNRMAA
+41 IADRVANWRNRMAS

-84 YSQVLYAGVQLNLF
+84 YSQVLWAGVQLNLF

-110 IATAVGLPIEGTE
+110 IATAIGLPMEGTE
-123 RLVHAANSLDLV
+123 RLVHAASSLDLL

-177 MLRDPK
+177 LLRDPR
-183 RSETAIAAYFP
+183 RSQTAIAAYFP

-199 RPEDVDPIA
+199 RPEDVAPVA

-232 IARHRRLLDV
+232 VDRHRKLLDV

-250 TLMGE
+250 TLMGD
-255 RAPKLDLMLFDLPA
+255 RAPNLELMLFDLPA

-278 DRNGLADRA
+278 ATNGLANRA
-287 AVHAG
+287 VVHDG
-292 NFQTDKLPTGADLI
+292 NFQTDPLPAGADLI

-317 EVALTVLRRA
+317 AVALTVLRRA

-342 FSGIRGAERVG
+342 FAGIRGAERVG

-378 LRQAGF
+378 LRAAGF
-384 SRTRIVPTRY
+384 SKTRVVPTRY
-394 PVHTGIIAAQ
+394 PVHTGIIAADT
-404 A
+404 

>member
-1 MSDRHKPAAV
+1 MSDRHKQAAV
-11 AAVAPPRVATGVRPR
+11 AAAAPPRVTGVRQR
-26 VEAAEAPARLSLHDR
+26 EEIAAAPCLSLADR

-84 YSQVLYAGVQLNLF
+84 YSQVLYAGVQLGLF

-104 PLTMAE
+104 PLTMTE
-110 IATAVGLPIEGTE
+110 IASAVGLPLEGTE
-123 RLVHAANSLDLV
+123 RLVNAASALDLL
-135 EATQDGRW
+135 ETTHDGRW

-148 GASIAPNTGLE
+148 GASIAPSTGLE

-177 MLRDPK
+177 MLRDPH
-183 RSETAIAAYFP
+183 RSQTAIAAYFP

-232 IARHRRLLDV
+232 VKKHRKLLDV

-255 RAPKLDLMLFDLPA
+255 YAPNLDLMLFDLPA
-269 VAVHARAQL
+269 VAVHARAAL
-278 DRNGLADRA
+278 EANGLHART

-292 NFQTDKLPTGADLI
+292 NFQTDALPTGADLI

-378 LRQAGF
+378 LRAAGF

>member
-1 MSDRHKPAAV
+1 MSDRHKSAAV
-11 AAVAPPRVATGVRPR
+11 AAVTPPTVTGLRPR
-26 VEAAEAPARLSLHDR
+26 TAAAGSPRLSLVDR
-41 IADWRNRMAA
+41 LADWRNRMAA

-68 ARRHAREL
+68 ARRHSREL

-98 GKLRNG
+98 GKLRSG
-104 PLTMAE
+104 PLTMLE
-110 IATAVGLPIEGTE
+110 IAHAIGLPFEGTE
-123 RLVHAANSLDLV
+123 RLVHAASSLDLL

-148 GASIAPNTGLE
+148 GASIAPSTGLE

-177 MLRDPK
+177 MLRDPR
-183 RSETAIAAYFP
+183 RSQTAIAAYFP

-199 RPEDVDPIA
+199 RPEDVDPVA

-250 TLMGE
+250 RLMGE
-255 RAPKLDLMLFDLPA
+255 HAPGLDLMLFDLPA

-278 DRNGLADRA
+278 ASSGLANRTE
-287 AVHAG
+287 VHAG
-292 NFQTDKLPTGADLI
+292 NFQTDPLPSGADLI

-317 EVALTVLRRA
+317 EVALTVLRRV

-342 FSGIRGAERVG
+342 FSGIRGAERMG

-363 MGRGRARTIAQHQAL
+363 MGRGRARTIAQHRAL
-378 LRQAGF
+378 LRAAGF
-384 SRTRIVPTRY
+384 SKARIVPTRY

>member
-1 MSDRHKPAAV
+1 MTDRIKPSALAAS
-11 AAVAPPRVATGVRPR
+11 APPRVAGLRSR
-26 VEAAEAPARLSLHDR
+26 GEAAVPKLSIGDR

-84 YSQVLYAGVQLNLF
+84 YSQVLYAGVQLGLF

-110 IATAVGLPIEGTE
+110 IAVAVNLPLEGTE
-123 RLVHAANSLDLV
+123 RLVHAASSLDLL
-135 EATQDGRW
+135 ETTEDGRW
-143 RLTVN
+143 RLTVS
-148 GASIAPNTGLE
+148 GASIAPSTGLE

-177 MLRDPK
+177 MLRDPH
-183 RSETAIAAYFP
+183 RSQTAIAAYFP

-232 IARHRRLLDV
+232 LGKHRKLLDV

-250 TLMGE
+250 ALMGA

-269 VAVHARAQL
+269 VAVHATANL
-278 DRNGLADRA
+278 AAEGLANRA
-287 AVHAG
+287 EVFAG
-292 NFQTDKLPTGADLI
+292 NFQTDPLPCGADLI

-317 EVALTVLRRA
+317 DVALGILRRV

-363 MGRGRARTIAQHQAL
+363 MGRGRTRTIPQHQAL
-378 LRQAGF
+378 LRAAGF
-384 SRTRIVPTRY
+384 SRTRLVPTRY

>member
-1 MSDRHKPAAV
+1 MSDRIKPAAL
-11 AAVAPPRVATGVRPR
+11 AASAPPGVAGVRTR
-26 VEAAEAPARLSLHDR
+26 SEAAIPKLSISDR

-84 YSQVLYAGVQLNLF
+84 YSQVLYAGVQLGLF

-110 IATAVGLPIEGTE
+110 IAVAVNLPLEGTE
-123 RLVHAANSLDLV
+123 RLVHAASSLDLL
-135 EATQDGRW
+135 ETTEDGRW
-143 RLTVN
+143 RLTVS
-148 GASIAPNTGLE
+148 GASIAPSTGLE

-177 MLRDPK
+177 MLRDPH
-183 RSETAIAAYFP
+183 RSQTAIAAYFP

-232 IARHRRLLDV
+232 VAKHRKLLDV

-250 TLMGE
+250 SLMGA

-269 VAVHARAQL
+269 VAVHAKANL
-278 DRNGLADRA
+278 AAEGLADRA
-287 AVHAG
+287 HVYAG
-292 NFQTDKLPTGADLI
+292 NFQTDPLPTGADLV

-317 EVALTVLRRA
+317 DVALGILRRA
-327 REALEPGGTLLVVEP
+327 RQALEPGGTLLVVEP

-363 MGRGRARTIAQHQAL
+363 MGRGRTRTIAQHQAL
-378 LRQAGF
+378 LRAAGF
-384 SRTRIVPTRY
+384 SRTRLVPTRY